1 MSGLLPRAADVPLLR
16 RIWEL
21 LPEAR
26 LVGGAVRDLM
36 CGQVAVDIDLATPEP
51 PDAVSR
57 ILGRAGIKVVPTGI
71 SHGTVTAVLDG
82 KPVEITTLR
91 RDVQTDGRHAVVDWT
106 TDWREDA
113 SRRDFTI
120 NAMSLDRHDALHDFF
135 GGVEDPSTGT
145 VRFVGDPAVR
155 LAEDALRALRFFRF
169 HARFGRGTPDPT
181 ALAAIGAVVGRL
193 GHLSAER
200 VWSELKRLLT
210 GPTPVG
216 AVRLMCDTGVLRA
229 LLEGGTDPE
238 RFARLVGL
246 GAPADTMLRLAAVA
260 IGPTDAIAG
269 SLRLSRAEAAAF
281 ASVRRAPVPEPDAE
295 DDDLRRMLAAEP
307 ASDLIRRCWLFEADR
322 GVATDH
328 ARWNGLRWRLQATA
342 RPVFPLGGADAV
354 AIGIRPGPAVG
365 RALRAVSEWW
375 CAGGCRADRQS
386 CLSRLRVELDGGGQN

>member
-1 MSGLLPRAADVPLLR
+1 MSGLLPRAADVPLLG
-16 RIWEL
+16 RIWDL

-36 CGQVAVDIDLATPEP
+36 CGQAAVDIDLATPEP
-51 PDAVSR
+51 PDAVFK

-91 RDVQTDGRHAVVDWT
+91 RDVRTDGRHAVVDWT

-120 NAMSLDRHDALHDFF
+120 NAMSLDRHDGLHDFF
-135 GGVEDPSTGT
+135 GGVHDLSTGT
-145 VRFVGDPAVR
+145 VRFVGDPVIR
-155 LAEDALRALRFFRF
+155 LVEDALRALRFFRF
-169 HARFGRGTPDPT
+169 HARFGRGAPDPA
-181 ALAAIGAVVGRL
+181 ALAAIGTVVDRL
-193 GHLSAER
+193 GRLSAER
-200 VWSELKRLLT
+200 VWSELKRLLI

-216 AVRLMCDTGVLRA
+216 AVRLMRDAGVLQA

-238 RFARLVGL
+238 RFARLIGL
-246 GAPADTMLRLAAVA
+246 GAPADPMLRLAALA
-260 IGPTDAIAG
+260 TGPTNAIAG
-269 SLRLSRAEAAAF
+269 SLRLSRTEAAAL
-281 ASVRRAPVPEPDAE
+281 ASVRRAPVPEPDAD

-307 ASDLIRRCWLFEADR
+307 ASDLIRRCWLFEADVSM
-322 GVATDH
+322 GTHH
-328 ARWNGLRWRLQATA
+328 ARWGELRQRLQATE

-354 AIGIRPGPAVG
+354 AIGVAPGPAVG
-365 RALRAVSEWW
+365 RARRAVGGWW
-375 CAGGCRADRQS
+375 RAGGCRADRQS